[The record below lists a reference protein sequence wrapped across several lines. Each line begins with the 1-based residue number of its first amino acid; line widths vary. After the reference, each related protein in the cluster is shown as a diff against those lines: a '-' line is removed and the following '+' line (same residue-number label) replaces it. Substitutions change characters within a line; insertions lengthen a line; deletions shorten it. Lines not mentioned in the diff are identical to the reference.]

1 MHHVQQAFRETRCV
15 VVGPLC
21 TYFWRE
27 RPRSCLCT
35 TPLAPA
41 LLLARASTLVPL
53 YHPH

>member
-35 TPLAPA
+35 TPTSTRINAPA
-41 LLLARASTLVPL
+41 FATFRP
-53 YHPH
+53 